1 MIDTIK
7 GNMEI
12 KKGNII
18 PDSLRISS
26 KIKKKEE
33 TYNVTSNIDNFKI
46 TIRYDSVTDKPIKL
60 FFTGSLTKFYFGDN
74 LRQLDWGEMKIAIK
88 RLSKEVGVNIEDANL
103 TRIDFGMN
111 MTVNFPVHEYI
122 SCLHEFPRLEY
133 MRFKD
138 SVTFFTKGKGR
149 SLVFYDKLREMKDGT
164 TTYSI
169 PNHLR
174 DSNILRYE
182 IRLQRNL
189 NKRFRLK
196 SNMIVKDLFKE
207 SVQEKLVDQWI
218 RGYQKVN
225 KTSLGIDP
233 LFLLK
238 SHNGTYKYLAYH
250 GLEKV
255 GYNRV
260 VNTISDLNFDIK
272 SFASKRSK
280 MKGHVRDLLKEV
292 NNSRLERNLV
302 NELDK
307 KINLVLSSII

>member
-33 TYNVTSNIDNFKI
+33 TYNITSNIDNFKI

-74 LRQLDWGEMKIAIK
+74 LRQLDWEEMKIAIK
-88 RLSKEVGVNIEDANL
+88 KLSKEVGVNIEDANL

-122 SCLHEFPRLEY
+122 SCIHEYPRLKY
-133 MRFKD
+133 MKFKE
-138 SVTFFTKGKGR
+138 SVTFLGPAR
-149 SLVFYDKLREMKDGT
+149 SFAFYDKLKEIKDKKSH
-164 TTYSI
+164 YNI
-169 PNHLR
+169 PNHLKN
-174 DSNILRYE
+174 SQILRYE
-182 IRLQRNL
+182 IRFHRNL
-189 NKRFRLK
+189 GVRFKLERQ
-196 SNMIVKDLFKE
+196 MIVKDLFNKTIQDE
-207 SVQEKLVDQWI
+207 IIEQWSK
-218 RGYQKVN
+218 GYQKVN
-225 KTSLGIDP
+225 KTPLGIDP
-233 LFLLK
+233 LFLLQGY
-238 SHNGTYKYLAYH
+238 NGTYKYLAYH

-255 GYNRV
+255 GYNKV
-260 VNTISDLNFDIK
+260 INTISDLNFDIK

-292 NNSRLERNLV
+292 NNLGLERNLV
-302 NELDK
+302 NELDR
-307 KINLVLSSII
+307 KINIVLNSII